1 MSCGKIMAEQR
12 GSLST
17 AWKIT
22 WSFMG
27 RLALLMIVIDVLFVT
42 VCGCAFF
49 YTQEKTVMGEAWRW
63 DMERM
68 FENGF
73 YVFDG
78 THRLDLVPYKTPL
91 IVVGGTI
98 AGIELLIW
106 LIEIPHSVN
115 RARRYLRP
123 LDEIAQATRKL
134 AELEEEQRL
143 YGNKIREAE
152 EAISHFAP
160 GQPDAKLYTGDR
172 DLAGIENA
180 VNTLLARIHQS
191 YRQQIRFVSD
201 ASHELRTPISVIQGY
216 ADMLDR
222 WGKED
227 GAILEESIH
236 AIQSESENMKKLVEQ
251 LLFLARGDSGRN
263 PLTMEELR
271 LDQVVQE
278 VYEEYM
284 MIDEHHQWQLEAPM
298 SVQARGDGAM
308 LKQAFRILAD
318 NASKYTP
325 QGEKICLRAYYNE
338 QGCPCME
345 VQDQGIGMSAEEAS
359 HIFERFYRADE
370 ARSHSGSGLGLAIA
384 KWIVDRHGGH
394 FEVLSREELGTRMT
408 LVLGEEKNRHA
419 S

>member
-1 MSCGKIMAEQR
+1 MAEQR

-227 GAILEESIH
+227 EAILAESIH

-308 LKQAFRILAD
+308 LKQAFRILTD

-408 LVLGEEKNRHA
+408 LVLEEEKTRHV

>member
-1 MSCGKIMAEQR
+1 MAEQR

-227 GAILEESIH
+227 GAILAESIH

-408 LVLGEEKNRHA
+408 LVLEEEKNRHA

>member
-1 MSCGKIMAEQR
+1 MAEQR

-152 EAISHFAP
+152 EA
-160 GQPDAKLYTGDR
+160 
-172 DLAGIENA
+172 
-180 VNTLLARIHQS
+180 V
-191 YRQQIRFVSD
+191 
-201 ASHELRTPISVIQGY
+201 
-216 ADMLDR
+216 
-222 WGKED
+222 
-227 GAILEESIH
+227 
-236 AIQSESENMKKLVEQ
+236 
-251 LLFLARGDSGRN
+251 ARGG
-263 PLTMEELR
+263 
-271 LDQVVQE
+271 
-278 VYEEYM
+278 
-284 MIDEHHQWQLEAPM
+284 
-298 SVQARGDGAM
+298 
-308 LKQAFRILAD
+308 K
-318 NASKYTP
+318 
-325 QGEKICLRAYYNE
+325 
-338 QGCPCME
+338 
-345 VQDQGIGMSAEEAS
+345 GI
-359 HIFERFYRADE
+359 
-370 ARSHSGSGLGLAIA
+370 
-384 KWIVDRHGGH
+384 
-394 FEVLSREELGTRMT
+394 
-408 LVLGEEKNRHA
+408 
-419 S
+419 

>member
-68 FENGF
+68 FENGI

-227 GAILEESIH
+227 EAILAESIH

-284 MIDEHHQWQLEAPM
+284 MIDEHHQWQMEAPM
-298 SVQARGDGAM
+298 SVQAQGDGAM

-408 LVLGEEKNRHA
+408 LVLEEEKTRHA

>member
-1 MSCGKIMAEQR
+1 MAEKQR
-12 GSLST
+12 SSLSI

-27 RLALLMIVIDVLFVT
+27 KLALVMILIDLLLAAAA
-42 VCGCAFF
+42 CGIFF
-49 YTQEKTVMGEAWRW
+49 YVQERAALGDAWHW
-63 DMERM
+63 NIERGL
-68 FENGF
+68 EDWV
-73 YVFDG
+73 YVFGG
-78 THRLDLVPYKTPL
+78 THRLDLTPYKTPL
-91 IVVGGTI
+91 LVVGGTLL
-98 AGIELLIW
+98 GVELIIW
-106 LIEIPHSVN
+106 LAEIPHSVN

-123 LDEIAQATRKL
+123 LDEIAQATRRL
-134 AELEEEQRL
+134 AELEEEQRF

-152 EAISHFAP
+152 DAISHFAP
-160 GQPDAKLYTGDR
+160 GQPDARLYTGDR

-216 ADMLDR
+216 ANMLDR

-227 GAILEESIH
+227 EAILEESIH
-236 AIQSESENMKKLVEQ
+236 AIQTESENMKKLVEQ

-263 PLTMEELR
+263 PLTMENLS
-271 LDQVVQE
+271 LTQMVQE
-278 VYEEYM
+278 VYEEYQ
-284 MIDEHHQWQLEAPM
+284 MIDEHHVWQLEAAPD
-298 SVQARGDGAM
+298 VEARGDAAM
-308 LKQAFRILAD
+308 LKQAFRILVD

-325 QGEKICLRAYYNE
+325 AGEKICLRSYYNE
-338 QGCPCME
+338 QGQPCME
-345 VQDQGIGMSAEEAS
+345 VQDQGMGMSAEDAS

-394 FEVLSREELGTRMT
+394 FEVLSREEFGTRMT
-408 LVLGEEKNRHA
+408 LVLEKQEQTLTGE
-419 S
+419 SS